1 MSFFREISNLP
12 LLKKPSKK
20 KKKKYIYIYI
30 YISKFNKKDSTVGD
44 IVQIYQ

>member
-1 MSFFREISNLP
+1 MSFFREISNLA
-12 LLKKPSKK
+12 LLKKPSK